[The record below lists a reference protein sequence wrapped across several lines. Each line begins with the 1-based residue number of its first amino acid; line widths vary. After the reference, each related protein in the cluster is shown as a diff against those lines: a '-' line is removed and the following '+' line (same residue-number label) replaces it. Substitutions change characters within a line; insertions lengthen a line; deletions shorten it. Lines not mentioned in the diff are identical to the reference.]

1 MNSLPYSSALM
12 SSASH
17 NYPLVDGKRRLT
29 EREML
34 NLEGFPQDYHPQ
46 GNYTQTKRQ
55 AGNAVPVPA
64 AAAIIKAVE
73 TALKG

>member
-1 MNSLPYSSALM
+1 M

-55 AGNAVPVPA
+55 AGNAVPGPA